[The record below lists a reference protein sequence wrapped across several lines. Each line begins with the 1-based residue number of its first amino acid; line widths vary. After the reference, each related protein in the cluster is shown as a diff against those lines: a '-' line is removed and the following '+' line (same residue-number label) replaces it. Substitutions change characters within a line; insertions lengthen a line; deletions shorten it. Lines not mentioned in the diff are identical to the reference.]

1 MGLGQ
6 LYFQFLL
13 QLVQQPLIVLSV
25 LILHLSYVTVELLD
39 LTVIISPMSAK
50 PMSGWLVR
58 SSVLSKI
65 LELFH
70 KYFEFICGTCMYDM
84 CYIFSTSLCLSVY
97 VFPACNLNTATMCL
111 TVSRAP
117 FHNSS
122 LVESYLYGSNVK
134 GLLSSCSSGLHSV
147 ANDRIS

>member
-1 MGLGQ
+1 
-6 LYFQFLL
+6 
-13 QLVQQPLIVLSV
+13 
-25 LILHLSYVTVELLD
+25 
-39 LTVIISPMSAK
+39 MSAT

-147 ANDRIS
+147 ANDRISWSQSLPLSADDAYIAWRGLYPIDFTPPLHY